1 MNHSFKSFLEAAQQ
15 SAKLPLL
22 CIALIGAPMAV
33 LAHTGEVGH
42 DHGALQAWMQGFV
55 HPFTGWDHLATMLA
69 VGAWSALALRR
80 AWLAPA
86 VFIGALVVG
95 ASLGMS
101 GLQLSAVEPMIA
113 ASLVVLGLL
122 LASRAPVPLLA
133 GGLIAGVFAL
143 FHGAA
148 HGQQLAGLHAGYALL
163 GMVLATALLH
173 LCGMALG
180 YALRSR
186 TAWATRTAGVA
197 TAALG
202 MTLLLPA
209 IASAMA

>member
-1 MNHSFKSFLEAAQQ
+1 MNHSFKSFLEAAQR

-22 CIALIGAPMAV
+22 CVALIGAPMAV

-55 HPFTGWDHLATMLA
+55 HPFTGWDHLAAMLA
-69 VGAWSALALRR
+69 VGAWSALVLRR
-80 AWLAPA
+80 AWLAPT
-86 VFIGALVVG
+86 VFVGALAVG

-101 GLQLSAVEPMIA
+101 GIQLPAVEPMIA

-122 LASRAPVPLLA
+122 LASRAQVPLFA
-133 GGLIAGVFAL
+133 GGLIVGVFAL

-148 HGQQLAGLHAGYALL
+148 HGQELAGLHGGYALL
-163 GMVLATALLH
+163 GMMLATALLH
-173 LCGMALG
+173 LSGMALG
-180 YALRSR
+180 YALRNR
-186 TAWATRTAGVA
+186 TAWATRTAGAA